1 MPTSVTPTLAQLRE
15 LIKIEARVKGS
26 DDLDSWIDAL
36 VNELLANYA
45 QNGRYFEFLLTN
57 QPVTTTLNNGT
68 YALPDDFIAMR
79 MIRYQENSNSRYIRT
94 LNPRPQYI
102 ETARGQRPRWY
113 ELAGSSILIFPF
125 DDVPAND
132 TLLLDYW
139 SFPQT
144 LINASVFP
152 VPKLLTPVKLEAVR
166 RTLIYNQ
173 QLEAAQILKGDAR
186 EHEVRAK
193 KP

>member
-1 MPTSVTPTLAQLRE
+1 MPTAVTPTLATLRN
-15 LIKIEARVKGS
+15 LIKIEARVSGAN
-26 DDLDSWIDAL
+26 DLDTFIDAL

-45 QNGRYFEFLLTN
+45 QKGRYFEFLLTN

-79 MIRYQENSNSRYIRT
+79 LIRYQQEVTQYVYT
-94 LNPRPQYI
+94 LNPRPQFI
-102 ETARGQRPRWY
+102 DTARGLRPKWY
-113 ELAGSSILIFPF
+113 DLVGATIEIFPS
-125 DDVPAND
+125 DDVPAGD

-144 LINASVFP
+144 LTSNSVFP

-166 RTLIYNQ
+166 RTLIYNN
-173 QLEAAQILKGDAR
+173 QLQAAQILKGDAA
-186 EHEVRAK
+186 ENEVRSR